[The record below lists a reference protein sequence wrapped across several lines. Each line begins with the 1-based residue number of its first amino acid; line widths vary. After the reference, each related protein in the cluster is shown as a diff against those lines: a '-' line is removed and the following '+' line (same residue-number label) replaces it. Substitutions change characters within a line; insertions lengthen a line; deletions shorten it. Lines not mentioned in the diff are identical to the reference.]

1 MAFKFV
7 LKFKPKRIRQVKH
20 DTHKTCQKS
29 SKEKTTKGNKGMD
42 GGKILMYTLNKQAG
56 EKASGMNWLST
67 GDNNGF
73 FFFLVRMSLDFLVL
87 QGISV
92 AVNIN
97 CSRKTKYHSVC
108 QNHVKSWGR
117 E

>member
-1 MAFKFV
+1 
-7 LKFKPKRIRQVKH
+7 VKH

-73 FFFLVRMSLDFLVL
+73 FLVRMSLDFLVL

>member
-73 FFFLVRMSLDFLVL
+73 FLVRMSLDFLVL

-97 CSRKTKYHSVC
+97 CSRKTKHHSVC

>member
-73 FFFLVRMSLDFLVL
+73 FLVRMSLDFLVL